1 MIKEEILMKNTITQ
15 EDINSILERTQF
27 TVEEFHGKCT
37 VVVAK
42 LPNGFILMESSA
54 CVDPANYDVNIGIEI
69 CKDRITNKIWE
80 LEGYRLQSK
89 IYDIK
94 EFQKQAKATNL
105 LSEEKIEQTVE
116 GMSNNLK

>member
-1 MIKEEILMKNTITQ
+1 MKNTIIQ
-15 EDINSILERTQF
+15 DEINSILERTHW

-42 LPNGFILMESSA
+42 LPNGFILTESSA

-80 LEGYRLQSK
+80 LEGYRLQCEVSK
-89 IYDIK
+89 G
-94 EFQKQAKATNL
+94 AN
-105 LSEEKIEQTVE
+105 
-116 GMSNNLK
+116 

>member
-1 MIKEEILMKNTITQ
+1 MKNTITQ

-27 TVEEFHGKCT
+27 TVEEFHDKCT

-54 CVDPANYDVNIGIEI
+54 CVDPSNYDVNIGIEI

-116 GMSNNLK
+116 EMSNNLK